1 MFRYLCGALFAS
13 APLAAAHAESANF
26 CRNSFNPNEAVETR
40 FMGLEY
46 ALIAHVLAE
55 RYCGAEPRPMGPR
68 FLGYIEKQGCDSGTE
83 IYKDVEAAIA
93 KMEGAGL
100 KLLAQNG
107 NPKLTMSDEQV
118 QEWAST
124 ATKELGGCD
133 TLKKAHD
140 AELGQ

>member
-1 MFRYLCGALFAS
+1 MFRYLCGALLAS
-13 APLAAAHAESANF
+13 VPLVAANAQSANF
-26 CRNSFNPNEAVETR
+26 CRNSFNPNEAVESR

-46 ALIAHVLAE
+46 ALTAHVLAE
-55 RYCGAEPRPMGPR
+55 IYCGAEPKPMRPR

-100 KLLAQNG
+100 KLLAQED
-107 NPKLTMSDEQV
+107 PKLSMSDEQV

-133 TLKKAHD
+133 ALKKAHD
-140 AELGQ
+140 AALGQ